1 MKSDLKTKKV
11 YIETYGCQM
20 NVADSEIVLAILKNS
35 GYLHCENMKDSDLI
49 LVNTCSVRENAEIRI
64 RGRLQVFNQIKKK
77 KPDLIIG
84 VIGCMAERLKEQLIE
99 EEKMV
104 DMVIGPDAY
113 RDLPV
118 LISDA
123 ESGQKAVNTLLS
135 REETYADINP
145 VRMSGNG
152 ISAFISIMRGCENM
166 CTYCIVPYT
175 RGAER
180 SRDPKTIIRE
190 AEIIFN
196 QGYREI
202 TLIGQNVDSY
212 RWTEGTSVVSFA
224 DLLKMS
230 ASVHPEFRIRFATS
244 HPKDLTDE
252 VLMVMKSHENICK
265 SIHLPVQ
272 SGSNNMLKKMNRGY
286 TREWYLDRIKAIK
299 RIVPECSVSTDI
311 MVGFCD
317 ESSQDH
323 ADTLSL
329 MKEVNYDF
337 AYMFKYSVRPKT
349 HAARKFSDN
358 VPEEMKT
365 SRLNEV
371 IALQNKLSAGS
382 KKSDLGK
389 TFRVLIEGV
398 SKKNKNELFGRNS
411 QNKVIVFPVENS
423 KKGDFVN
430 VRVERCTPATLI
442 GRIV

>member
-1 MKSDLKTKKV
+1 
-11 YIETYGCQM
+11 M
-20 NVADSEIVLAILKNS
+20 NVADSEIVLSILKNL
-35 GYLHCENMKDSDLI
+35 GYLQCENMKDSDLI

-64 RGRLQVFNQIKKK
+64 RGRLQVFNLIKKK

-84 VIGCMAERLKEQLIE
+84 VIGCMAERLKEQLLE

-113 RDLPV
+113 RDLPL
-118 LISDA
+118 LIADA
-123 ESGQKAVNTLLS
+123 ESGQKAVNTILS
-135 REETYADINP
+135 HEETYADISP

-152 ISAFISIMRGCENM
+152 ISAFISIMRGCENT

-180 SRDPKTIIRE
+180 SRDPKTIIDE
-190 AEIIFN
+190 AEILLN

-212 RWTEGTSVVSFA
+212 QWVEGSLKVSFA

-230 ASVHPEFRIRFATS
+230 SSVHPELRIRFATS
-244 HPKDLTDE
+244 HPKDLTDD
-252 VLMVMKSHENICK
+252 VLMVMQSNENICK

-272 SGSNNMLKKMNRGY
+272 SGSNNMLKKMNRAY
-286 TREWYLDRIKAIK
+286 TREWYLNRIEAIK

-317 ESSQDH
+317 ESAQDH
-323 ADTLSL
+323 EDTLSL

-337 AYMFKYSVRPKT
+337 AYMFKYSVRPNT
-349 HAARKFSDN
+349 YAARKFSDN
-358 VPEEMKT
+358 VPEEVKT

-371 IALQNKLSAGS
+371 IALQKKLSSGS
-382 KKSDLGK
+382 KNADLGK
-389 TFRVLIEGV
+389 TFSVLIEGI
-398 SKKNKNELFGRNS
+398 SKKNENELFGRNS
-411 QNKVIVFPVENS
+411 QNKVVVFPAGNN

-442 GRIV
+442 GKII